1 MKDPAKAKE
10 AVAILDSSDPEN
22 DGRRIERVPG
32 GWIVLNARKY
42 RDLVTREEKTRIRV
56 ARYRERNVAVRKSNP
71 KVTHPNDSVTQS
83 KADTETKSETNTEAS
98 LRPVLP
104 KREKKTVEVSDQ
116 GLKFAQWFRTTLPDN
131 MHLAANWQ
139 VNWAKVFD
147 DMMRIDSR
155 TPEQIHTVC
164 KWARNDPFW
173 SRNFMSPT
181 KLREKKNEVQYFDA
195 FLVKMKGTSGN
206 IAAATKA
213 ATEHGQFSMTEEQRN
228 RLVWDP
234 IREEGA

>member
-1 MKDPAKAKE
+1 
-10 AVAILDSSDPEN
+10 
-22 DGRRIERVPG
+22 
-32 GWIVLNARKY
+32 
-42 RDLVTREEKTRIRV
+42 
-56 ARYRERNVAVRKSNP
+56 
-71 KVTHPNDSVTQS
+71 
-83 KADTETKSETNTEAS
+83 
-98 LRPVLP
+98 
-104 KREKKTVEVSDQ
+104 
-116 GLKFAQWFRTTLPDN
+116 

-195 FLVKMKGTSGN
+195 FLVKMKGTNGN

-228 RLVWDP
+228 RLVWDSHQRGRGVNDLQERFEAVFSSTNVMTDDELGQWRWKNEIVP
-234 IREEGA
+234 RVTEGGFLFDSIMRSMNGRL